1 MKCPILILDILDLF
15 DLPAD
20 TFCFQINL
28 IYSIY
33 LILLIFLDRGLVH
46 HHHRIL
52 NLLDPLG
59 STECTW
65 VLNFVDLLQLPNFLN
80 LLDLFNWLHL
90 FTLRNI
96 LSHYEIFLVEWNVM
110 IKNNALI
117 PSPTQPGG
125 NRSGIFRGRTGSAP
139 GPTWDSI
146 WRIWARIHMSPLFI
160 CGCESVLGRD
170 KMRDLQCC
178 IPWRHKLTWKD
189 I

>member
-1 MKCPILILDILDLF
+1 MSCIWKVLSMKCPILILDILDLF

-20 TFCFQINL
+20 TFCFQINLIYSIYLILLIFQINLIYSIYLILLIFQINL

-96 LSHYEIFLVEWNVM
+96 LSLYEIFLVEWNV
-110 IKNNALI
+110 ILPSTICFDQLI
-117 PSPTQPGG
+117 
-125 NRSGIFRGRTGSAP
+125 
-139 GPTWDSI
+139 
-146 WRIWARIHMSPLFI
+146 M
-160 CGCESVLGRD
+160 
-170 KMRDLQCC
+170 
-178 IPWRHKLTWKD
+178 KD
-189 I
+189 C